1 MDLNLFLISI
11 CLKNIDDF
19 LVYVKANLFSPYQ
32 VESKEDFNF
41 FLFNVNSA
49 FLKYGF
55 GSLSLLQWALEVSSF
70 HSNIKTSVTFCS
82 LVFSKVYFGVC
93 SLYSTQKCS
102 LEFAAEVPD
111 RQKQIGAEMTTQP
124 SFKSDIKEFAGC
136 KSVPFSSLLFYFSV
150 IKYAVYLVS

>member
-1 MDLNLFLISI
+1 MILIDLIW
-11 CLKNIDDF
+11 
-19 LVYVKANLFSPYQ
+19 
-32 VESKEDFNF
+32 
-41 FLFNVNSA
+41 FNVSYSTVLSCASA

-150 IKYAVYLVS
+150 IKYAVYLVSWDELLNLFIILILSF